1 MLQRAGPRDGLVSDT
16 GGLVSYSRGFV
27 RDVHSPVLLRTAFY
41 DRLVLRTAF
50 YEGLVSESQGL
61 VRAICTRLCCSA
73 LPSKKF

>member
-16 GGLVSYSRGFV
+16 ESLVSDLRGLVRAL
-27 RDVHSPVLLRTAFY
+27 HSPVLLRTALY
-41 DRLVLRTAF
+41 DGLVLRTAF

-61 VRAICTRLCCSA
+61 VRALCTRLCCSA